1 MKRGHM
7 RGDLYWVLVMGGSPQ
22 PQNTP
27 HDRVGSSRRPG
38 HLIGEEWREH
48 ARDSLCKGP
57 GARGGRTTAMRGAP
71 FWNVLMPFCPQALLQ
86 ASHPQLLVQIHW
98 VWLCHPA
105 QWPWRWHSIS
115 QTQFPLCKLT
125 SNADLTGL
133 QVASRKCWRAQGPSR
148 SWHPVGMQ
156 LMLLGWAQ
164 SVNYGSQAWYSVTPN
179 SFSISQ
185 LPLKQSLIICGT
197 MGCMFV
203 AEMGLLFFF

>member
-1 MKRGHM
+1 M
-7 RGDLYWVLVMGGSPQ
+7 
-22 PQNTP
+22 
-27 HDRVGSSRRPG
+27 PG
-38 HLIGEEWREH
+38 LACAKALEPEWEEQQQREEHLSEMFSCLF
-48 ARDSLCKGP
+48 ALK
-57 GARGGRTTAMRGAP
+57 
-71 FWNVLMPFCPQALLQ
+71 ALLQ

-203 AEMGLLFFF
+203 AEMGLPFFFLTFNYLFIGCAGSLLLHMGFL